1 MEEFRTKP
9 FEELKLRVHEKQ
21 RQADQ
26 RIEQLLNVIY
36 LTKDRSSPTATPV
49 ATAAGTTNGNLTP
62 TTSGSSKSHLSTFNY
77 PELFTY

>member
-9 FEELKLRVHEKQ
+9 FEELKSRVHEKQ

-26 RIEQLLNVIY
+26 RIEQLLNVLY
-36 LTKDRSSPTATPV
+36 LSKEKLPITTTVSTA
-49 ATAAGTTNGNLTP
+49 NGSLTP
-62 TTSGSSKSHLSTFNY
+62 TTKVQTNNFNY